1 MYIKRQIESSI
12 HRHLQNRSEIF
23 VLYGARQVGKSTL
36 LNKVLDE
43 TALKILRINGEEFK
57 YQRIFSTRNLEEMA
71 QVVEGYDGIFIDEAQ
86 TIENI
91 GVSIKILHDAQPDL
105 KILLSGSSSFELA
118 NRVKEPLTG
127 RTRTILLYPL
137 AFRELK
143 SIFNSFELQEYVSTY
158 LVFGGYPGL
167 FQIDGRKQK
176 VKALTE
182 MSSSY
187 LFKDVLA
194 FANLK
199 NPRLLLDLLMMLAF
213 QIGSTVS
220 IHELAKSLKTSS
232 ETISRYI
239 DLLEK
244 SFVVFRLSSYSN
256 NLRKEIKKMD
266 KIFFYD
272 LGIRNAIIGNFAKI
286 NDRNDVGQLWE
297 NFLVVE
303 RLKQIEYN
311 DLVRQSFF
319 WRTYD
324 GAEIDYVENYDGH
337 VDGYEF
343 KWFTKKT
350 KAPAAWIKKYPSASY
365 QVINRHAFMDFV
377 MGADL
382 L

>member
-43 TALKILRINGEEFK
+43 TTLKILRINGEEFK
-57 YQRIFSTRNLEEMA
+57 YQRIFSARSLDEMA

-143 SIFNSFELQEYVSTY
+143 SIFNSFELQEYVATY

-167 FQIDGRKQK
+167 FQVDERKQK
-176 VKALTE
+176 IKALTE

-199 NPRLLLDLLMMLAF
+199 NPRLLVDLLTMLAF
-213 QIGSTVS
+213 QIGSPVS

-266 KIFFYD
+266 KIYFYD
-272 LGIRNAIIGNFAKI
+272 LGIRNAIIGNFARI
-286 NDRNDVGQLWE
+286 NDRNDIGQLWE

-319 WRTYD
+319 WRTYN
-324 GAEIDYVENYDGH
+324 GVELDYVETFDGQVH
-337 VDGYEF
+337 GYEF
-343 KWFTKKT
+343 KWSTKKN
-350 KAPAAWIKKYPSASY
+350 KAPITWTKKYPSASY
-365 QVINRHAFMDFV
+365 QVVNRHSFLDFV
-377 MGADL
+377 LGVDMT
-382 L
+382 